1 MKGFFDTKGMMR
13 NKRAL
18 TPLLATLLLVVFA
31 LAVGT
36 LTMSWGK
43 TYVSGLKGD
52 DVASSE
58 VFSVTSAQLN
68 TPLKQL
74 QMEHIQGKIS
84 QQSYLQKESQ
94 IIPGR

>member
-1 MKGFFDTKGMMR
+1 MKGFFATKGMLR

-31 LAVGT
+31 LAIGT

-43 TYVSGLKGD
+43 SYVSGLADEG
-52 DVASSE
+52 SSAGQII
-58 VFSVTSAQLN
+58 TISAGQLN

-84 QQSYLQKESQ
+84 QQTYLQKEQQ
-94 IIPGR
+94 ITK